1 MSTTLKRHQMFIGGK
16 WTDSSGG
23 DDQEIINPA
32 TGKVIAHVPKGTAE
46 DVDRA
51 VAAAVKAYDEVWF
64 DTTPRE
70 RSEMLLKLA
79 DVILEHGEELASME
93 SENVGKPLATT
104 LSEEIPPTADC
115 FRFFAGAARILEGK
129 SAGEHM
135 KGFTSIIRRE
145 SLGVVGSIAPWNYP
159 LMMAA
164 WKLGPALAAGNT
176 VVLKPSEWTP
186 MTALRLAELAADIFP
201 PGVLNVIT
209 GDGEPVGA
217 GLVRHADVA
226 MVSLTG
232 DVSTGKEVARAAAA
246 TLKRVHLELGGKAP
260 VIVFDDADLDAVV
273 EGIKIG
279 GFFNAGQD
287 CTAATRVIAGPKIFD
302 KLLGDLVPAV
312 ESLKVGDPKADDT
325 EMGPLVS
332 EEQAERVTGFV
343 DRARKDGA
351 KVLTGGAR
359 IKKPGSW
366 YSPTVVVPSRPDAEI
381 VMREVFGPVVTVQ
394 RFSDEEQALAWANGV
409 DYGLASSVWTRDV
422 GRALRMARRLKFGAV
437 WINTHIP
444 VVNEMPHGGYQGSG
458 YGKDMSMYSLED
470 YTQIKHV
477 MASLD

>member
-1 MSTTLKRHQMFIGGK
+1 MRGWTSSDRHSPRSPPAPPRNRTRKEGLMSTTLKRHQMFVGGH
-16 WTDSSGG
+16 WVDSSGG
-23 DDQEIINPA
+23 DVQEIINPA
-32 TGKVIAHVPKGTAE
+32 NGKVIAHVPKGTAE

-51 VAAAVKAYDEVWF
+51 VAAAVKAYDEVGF
-64 DTTPRE
+64 ASTPRE
-70 RSEMLLKLA
+70 RSEARLKLA
-79 DVILEHGEELASME
+79 DTILEHGEELAAME

-129 SAGEHM
+129 SAGEYM
-135 KGFTSIIRRE
+135 KGFTSMVRRE
-145 SLGVVGSIAPWNYP
+145 SLGVVGSIAPWTSP

-186 MTALRLAELAADIFP
+186 LTALRLAELAADILP

-217 GLVRHADVA
+217 GLVRHKDVA

-232 DVSTGKEVARAAAA
+232 DVATGKEVAKAASA

-312 ESLKVGDPKADDT
+312 
-325 EMGPLVS
+325 
-332 EEQAERVTGFV
+332 
-343 DRARKDGA
+343 
-351 KVLTGGAR
+351 
-359 IKKPGSW
+359 
-366 YSPTVVVPSRPDAEI
+366 
-381 VMREVFGPVVTVQ
+381 
-394 RFSDEEQALAWANGV
+394 
-409 DYGLASSVWTRDV
+409 
-422 GRALRMARRLKFGAV
+422 
-437 WINTHIP
+437 
-444 VVNEMPHGGYQGSG
+444 
-458 YGKDMSMYSLED
+458 
-470 YTQIKHV
+470 
-477 MASLD
+477 